1 MNQISREEVNIRR
14 LLTRCELMAKDDPYK
29 DWKLEKYILALD
41 DMVKQ
46 LQASSS
52 KPSKDTMMNYIKR
65 IDFLKGLV
73 NTTKLS
79 NPVDRVVA
87 VQMLP
92 KSSTTYNDSIGPNIT
107 TQIHQK
113 TTAKYNRE
121 LRAELF
127 HSDKGTLDDGIR
139 QRLSITNV
147 QDDDLDAL
155 LKYNRNIQE
164 KIAENMLSMTSS
176 IKEHALAANAIIKK
190 DIGLLERSDKLTD
203 TNTTKLKTESLKLQ
217 EHTQSYWRCWMWVMI
232 AFVLVV
238 FFNMVLFMK
247 VARKK
252 V

>member
-1 MNQISREEVNIRR
+1 MNLMTREEINIRR
-14 LLTRCELMAKDDPYK
+14 LLARCELMAKDDPHK

-41 DMVKQ
+41 DMIKQ
-46 LQASSS
+46 LQTLPS
-52 KPSKDTMMNYIKR
+52 KPSKDVMMDYNKR

-73 NTTKLS
+73 NTAKLT
-79 NPVDRVVA
+79 NPVDRVAA
-87 VQMLP
+87 VQMLS
-92 KSSTTYNDSIGPNIT
+92 KSSTTFNDLLSSNLT

-127 HSDKGTLDDGIR
+127 HNDKGSLEDGVR
-139 QRLSITNV
+139 QRLGSTNM
-147 QDDDLDAL
+147 QDEDLDAL

-176 IKEHALAANAIIKK
+176 MKEHALAANAIIKK
-190 DIGLLERSDKLTD
+190 DIGMLERSDKLTD
-203 TNTTKLKTESLKLQ
+203 VNTNKLKTQSLKLK
-217 EHTQSYWRCWMWVMI
+217 EHTTSYWRCWMWAMI

>member
-1 MNQISREEVNIRR
+1 MILIKIGNLKRYQ
-14 LLTRCELMAKDDPYK
+14 LFQ
-29 DWKLEKYILALD
+29 YIFTLD
-41 DMVKQ
+41 DMIKH
-46 LQASSS
+46 LQTLSS
-52 KPSKDTMMNYIKR
+52 KPSKDTMMSYIKR

-73 NTTKLS
+73 NTSKLTS
-79 NPVDRVVA
+79 PVDRVVA

-92 KSSTTYNDSIGPNIT
+92 KNSTTFNDSIGPNIT

-113 TTAKYNRE
+113 TSAKYNKE

-127 HSDKGTLDDGIR
+127 HNDKGISEDGIR
-139 QRLSITNV
+139 QRSSTMNM

-190 DIGLLERSDKLTD
+190 DIGLLEKSDKLTD
-203 TNTTKLKTESLKLQ
+203 INTNKLKTESLKLQ

-232 AFVLVV
+232 AFVLVI
-238 FFNMVLFMK
+238 FFNMVLFIK
-247 VARKK
+247 VAKK
-252 V
+252 RV

>member
-1 MNQISREEVNIRR
+1 MNLMSREEINTRR
-14 LLTRCELMAKDDPYK
+14 LLTRCELMAKDDLHK

-41 DMVKQ
+41 DMIKQ
-46 LQASSS
+46 LQTLPN
-52 KPSKDTMMNYIKR
+52 KPSKDTLTSYVTR

-73 NTTKLS
+73 NTTKLT
-79 NPVDRVVA
+79 NPADRVVA

-92 KSSTTYNDSIGPNIT
+92 KSSTTFNDSLGPNIT

-113 TTAKYNRE
+113 TSAKYNRE

-127 HSDKGTLDDGIR
+127 HADKGSLDDGIR
-139 QRLSITNV
+139 QRLSTTNM

-176 IKEHALAANAIIKK
+176 MKEHALAVNAIIKK
-190 DIGLLERSDKLTD
+190 DIGFLEKSDKLTD
-203 TNTTKLKTESLKLQ
+203 VNTAKLKTESLKLQ
-217 EHTQSYWRCWMWVMI
+217 EHTSSQWRCWMWVMI

-247 VARKK
+247 FAKK
-252 V
+252 RM

>member
-1 MNQISREEVNIRR
+1 MNPMSREEINIRR
-14 LLTRCELMAKDDPYK
+14 LLTRCELMAKDDPHK

-41 DMVKQ
+41 DMIKH
-46 LQASSS
+46 LQTLPS
-52 KPSKDTMMNYIKR
+52 KSSKDTMIGYIKR
-65 IDFLKGLV
+65 TDFLKGLV
-73 NTTKLS
+73 NTTKLT

-92 KSSTTYNDSIGPNIT
+92 KSSTTFNDSIGPNIA

-113 TTAKYNRE
+113 TSAKYNRE

-127 HSDKGTLDDGIR
+127 HNDKGVLEDGIR
-139 QRLSITNV
+139 QRLSSTNM

-176 IKEHALAANAIIKK
+176 MKEHALAANAIIKK
-190 DIGLLERSDKLTD
+190 DISSLERSDKLTD
-203 TNTTKLKTESLKLQ
+203 ANTDKLKTESLKLQ

-247 VARKK
+247 LAKK
-252 V
+252 KI

>member
-1 MNQISREEVNIRR
+1 MDHLSREEINIRR
-14 LLTRCELMAKDDPYK
+14 LLARCELMAKDDPHK

-41 DMVKQ
+41 DMIKQ
-46 LQASSS
+46 LQSLPS
-52 KPSKDTMMNYIKR
+52 KPSKDTMIGYIKR
-65 IDFLKGLV
+65 IDFLKGLI
-73 NTTKLS
+73 NTTKLT
-79 NPVDRVVA
+79 NPVDRVAA

-92 KSSTTYNDSIGPNIT
+92 KSAATFNDSLGPNIT

-113 TTAKYNRE
+113 TAAKYNRE

-127 HSDKGTLDDGIR
+127 HTDKGTLEDGVR
-139 QRLSITNV
+139 QRLSSTNM

-176 IKEHALAANAIIKK
+176 MKEHALAANAIIKK
-190 DIGLLERSDKLTD
+190 DIGMLERSDKLTD
-203 TNTTKLKTESLKLQ
+203 VNTAKLKTESLKLQ

-238 FFNMVLFMK
+238 FFNMVLFMRF
-247 VARKK
+247 AKK
-252 V
+252 RI

>member
-1 MNQISREEVNIRR
+1 MSREEINVRR
-14 LLTRCELMAKDDPYK
+14 LLTKCELMAKDDSQK

-41 DMVKQ
+41 DMIKQ
-46 LQASSS
+46 LQELPS
-52 KPSKDTMMNYIKR
+52 KPSKDTMMSYTKR
-65 IDFLKGLV
+65 IEFLKGLI
-73 NTTKLS
+73 NTTKLI

-92 KSSTTYNDSIGPNIT
+92 KSSTFNESIGPNIA

-113 TTAKYNRE
+113 TAAKYNKE
-121 LRAELF
+121 LRTELF
-127 HSDKGTLDDGIR
+127 RNDKGALDDGIR
-139 QRLSITNV
+139 QRLSSTNM

-176 IKEHALAANAIIKK
+176 MKEHALAANAIIRK
-190 DIGLLERSDKLTD
+190 DISLLERCDKLTD
-203 TNTTKLKTESLKLQ
+203 TNTDKLKTESLKLQ
-217 EHTQSYWRCWMWVMI
+217 EHTRSYWRCWMWVMI
-232 AFVLVV
+232 VFVLVV

-247 VARKK
+247 VAKKK